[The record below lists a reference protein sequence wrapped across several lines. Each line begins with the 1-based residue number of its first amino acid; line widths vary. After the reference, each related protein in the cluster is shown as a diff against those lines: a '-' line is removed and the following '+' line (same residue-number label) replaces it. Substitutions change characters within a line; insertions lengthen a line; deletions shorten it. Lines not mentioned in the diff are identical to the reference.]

1 MSKRIPTPWVNT
13 DESWDKG
20 WQPYVP
26 KDRPVASGSGDPELA
41 LRKAELAAQ
50 LGKGV
55 QDVPYK
61 DYGQSDQTWLEAT
74 TDADAQA
81 QAQWDPTTASSFHQ
95 SIKANFQMGVVPTLV
110 GAAYEAWEYGVAK
123 GYQEKYG
130 ERAVGR
136 VVGQAEWNDLTE
148 AERSYIADSWNE
160 DHARYRYEKLKGQ
173 RDQLQAAGAGG
184 LTAQLVSGLI
194 GTLPES
200 VALGIAGGG
209 LASMGTRAI
218 QARLATQASSNL
230 ATKVLGTRVAGAVA
244 GNLLGGTAP
253 EALAYTVDPYRG
265 LEDILGATFFD
276 MAGSIGAIRGAG
288 ANGGIW
294 RAAGQEI
301 KGSLGDL
308 GDNLKMP
315 EWMRKGKTDPA
326 STPGPAPEN
335 PIEAPQALERA
346 KEGTDPVQVPESPV
360 EPPVVPEMAAH
371 VKSRIVRD
379 VSWATPEELDNLGL
393 SESLIWDGSGR
404 AQQVS
409 APVEFWEL
417 PSGWVDTSGQVSRGV
432 AEVAPPKIDE
442 GELYKYN
449 SGKVRGDK
457 DPSPAYMTELTVEG
471 DKAWKDWKEW
481 AQSEKGGRRTDQ
493 EAELSYLQARMKA
506 GKVQTSLRK
515 LPLRDFIQDGNLRMS
530 KDLPKDIQYAVKSFA
545 SDINPHAKVWVVHEN
560 AKFMNGS
567 LGDSWPIGSDIVLI
581 RVAKGLKGVDGMAT
595 AIHELGHSFT
605 YRALAELPK
614 EMRDKWGKLVRRTQ
628 ALMEDPNNR
637 GRAWYSRF
645 ATPENVSR
653 TLLGLEN
660 DPQMAL
666 LNVLGKDPY
675 WNNAQE
681 ITAEAAV
688 RYAQRRYLEFMGVG
702 GSRKARK
709 HEYISV
715 GMIKWAQ
722 RTARALQSAW
732 DKFRADPFIQ
742 KMDADWDEV
751 FKAIGDM
758 NEAKAKAG
766 VVHSDPIEDPA
777 AYIWEQMSVKDPWA
791 EDAPD
796 QSVLKGP
803 SATPKNDPG
812 LPKYSEYVDAFKARE
827 REVMV
832 LPEQLAADIK
842 RHNLNLEEIDPTQPK
857 ADPEVKK
864 AETEARVEAEGS
876 GDEEGMRN
884 PERPD
889 FRYQVSPW
897 GKAYGLDL
905 VNQSNQEEVAGV
917 IMMDRAVQKAI
928 QNAPPRNKVE
938 RSSRILRNEKFQ
950 DATKGGFD
958 KFVSASQI
966 ALQSKNPVVR
976 YFAWVLGESPSNLT
990 GKRQNRSAAIAS
1002 FHNERYILQ
1011 DATRG
1016 LQDAQALWA
1025 KENGYSTWDRLTSPE
1040 AARKF
1045 DKELQEWLYKTSAG
1059 DGKHPEIP
1067 EDAPDSMVQAIL
1079 TLRDAYARA
1088 NEIEHKYR
1096 LPGTQADLPDPLGY
1110 MPRVLDPEKI
1120 ANLTVE
1126 QQRMVIDEIY
1136 KQLMGLGTFSPV
1148 VARETATR
1156 YLDRA
1161 KKARGGV
1168 FTPQKATIDNEDSV
1182 RVVQALLK
1190 GQGFKEEEITKMTGP
1205 VLHQKQ
1211 SHFYRKLRLDENK
1224 DLGGGITL
1232 GDLMWVDHT
1241 ALLRQHARSS
1251 AGWAAM
1257 SEQGIYG
1264 YEGMR
1269 AVLAAAS
1276 SGSGDMKAT
1285 KAELDALSQIMSEVS
1300 NVPLNEGQGHY
1311 YSSVL
1316 QGAMQ
1321 ATSILRLGGLA
1332 WTQSTEILNVAAQV
1346 GGMNTLQALP
1356 HLRRLRKELLH
1367 IAKTGDYGA
1376 AKGLLGDLEE
1386 HMGVAFGTDGYFLP
1400 NPWDTEGRSR
1410 DIRGSQENS
1419 KVFRFLN
1426 SASHAQGIMSGMRA
1440 ILGTQQRFAAHV
1452 TLEQALNRAM
1462 KLDAPDTW
1470 MKDIGFDGEYFKQ
1483 LKAVASDPAI
1493 VVRDGSG
1500 RAVQFNARRVPP
1512 EFLDAIGERVY
1523 RSVNQMIQGSFA
1535 GEKGAYVHD
1544 SLWQAL
1550 TQFRAFS
1557 FLALEKQ
1564 LGRQVGNYGYAK
1576 AALILATTMA
1586 AAMPIVMLRALIQSM
1601 GKDEE
1606 GREKYLKERLHPME
1620 LIKASANYVALAGF
1634 LPDIIDAFQD
1644 VTGQNTGPSRK
1655 LLGDRIAPSVGLI
1668 NDLYEAPHNYKKALG
1683 FIPGATLPFMIP
1695 VMNGIKTGVDSLTDE
1710 ED

>member
-1 MSKRIPTPWVNT
+1 MSKRIPTPWVST

-26 KDRPVASGSGDPELA
+26 KDRPVSSGSGDPELA

-50 LGKGV
+50 LGEGV

-61 DYGQSDQTWLEAT
+61 DYGQSDQTWLGAT

-81 QAQWDPTTASSFHQ
+81 QAQWDPTTASSFHE
-95 SIKANFQMGVVPTLV
+95 SVKANFHMGVVPTLT

-130 ERAVGR
+130 EKALGR

-148 AERSYIADSWNE
+148 AERSYIEDSWNE
-160 DHARYRYEKLKGQ
+160 EHAWYRYERLKGQ

-209 LASMGTRAI
+209 LAAMGTRAI

-253 EALAYTVDPYRG
+253 EALAYAVDPYRG

-288 ANGGIW
+288 VGGGIW

-301 KGSLGDL
+301 KGSLGNL
-308 GDNLKMP
+308 GGTLKMP

-326 STPGPAPEN
+326 STPGPAPES
-335 PIEAPQALERA
+335 PIEASGAVEKSR
-346 KEGTDPVQVPESPV
+346 EGTDPDQTPEGPV
-360 EPPVVPEMAAH
+360 ELPVVPEMAPH

-379 VSWATPEELDNLGL
+379 VSWASPEELDNLGL
-393 SESLIWDGSGR
+393 SDKIIYDGSGR

-409 APVEFWEL
+409 DHVNFWEL
-417 PSGWVDTSGQVSRGV
+417 PAGWVDSSGQVSRGV
-432 AEVAPPKIDE
+432 AEVAPPKVDD
-442 GELYKYN
+442 GDLKRMV
-449 SGKVRGDK
+449 SGVADDGL
-457 DPSPAYMTELTVEG
+457 SPAEASEMTIKG
-471 DKAWKDWKEW
+471 DRHWRDWKEW
-481 AQSEKGGRRTDQ
+481 AQSEAGGRRTDE
-493 EAELSYLQARMKA
+493 EAELSYLQARLKPTHP
-506 GKVQTSLRK
+506 GSRLLKS
-515 LPLRDFIQDGNLRMS
+515 PLRDFIQDGNLRMS
-530 KDLPKDIQYAVKSFA
+530 QDLPHEVQQAVKAFS
-545 SDINPHAKVWVVHEN
+545 SDINPHAKVWVVHED
-560 AKFMNGS
+560 AKHMNGN

-581 RVAKGLKGVDGMAT
+581 RVSRGLKGPDGIAT
-595 AIHELGHSFT
+595 AIHELAHSFT
-605 YRALAELPK
+605 TRGLVELPK
-614 EMRDKWGKLVRRTQ
+614 EMRDKWGELVRKTQ
-628 ALMEDPNNR
+628 AIMEDPNSR
-637 GRAWYSRF
+637 GRAWYLRF
-645 ATPENVSR
+645 GTPENVGR
-653 TLLGLEN
+653 TLLGLEK
-660 DPQMAL
+660 DPQATL
-666 LNVLGKDPY
+666 LNILGGGDRY
-675 WNNAQE
+675 WGNAQE

-688 RYAQRRYLEFMGVG
+688 RYAQRRYVEFMGIQG
-702 GSRKARK
+702 TRKARK
-709 HEYISV
+709 HEYIPV
-715 GMIKWAQ
+715 GLIKWAQ
-722 RTARALQSAW
+722 RTARALQDSW
-732 DKFRADPFIQ
+732 DKFRADPVLKQ
-742 KMDADWDEV
+742 MDADWDEV
-751 FKAIGDM
+751 FKAIGDN
-758 NEAKAKAG
+758 NEAKARAG
-766 VVHSDPIEDPA
+766 VTHSDPITDPA
-777 AYIWEQMSVKDPWA
+777 AYIWEQTSTKDPWA
-791 EDAPD
+791 SKAPD
-796 QSVLKGP
+796 PSVLK
-803 SATPKNDPG
+803 DPETSPG
-812 LPKYSEYVDAFKARE
+812 GSPDLPAYADWEQAKRARE

-842 RHNLNLEEIDPTQPK
+842 KHNLDLEEILPDQPK
-857 ADPEVKK
+857 DSPEVKQAK
-864 AETEARVEAEGS
+864 AEEGS
-876 GDEEGMRN
+876 ADEEMQN
-884 PERPD
+884 PDRPD
-889 FRYQVSPW
+889 FTYKVSPQ
-897 GKAYGLDL
+897 GHAYGLDL
-905 VNQSNQEEVAGV
+905 VNQSNQAEVAAV
-917 IMMDRAVQKAI
+917 IMMDRAVQMAI
-928 QNAPPRNKVE
+928 QNAPPPNIKE
-938 RSSRILRNEKFQ
+938 RSSRVLQGEKFRE
-950 DATKGGFD
+950 ATKGGFD

-990 GKRQNRSAAIAS
+990 GKRQARSAAIAS

-1025 KENGYSTWDRLTSPE
+1025 RENGYSTWSRLTSPE

-1045 DKELQEWLYKTSAG
+1045 DKELQEWLYKTSVG
-1059 DGKHPEIP
+1059 DGEKAMIP
-1067 EDAPDSMVQAIL
+1067 DDTPDSMVQAIT

-1088 NEIEHKYR
+1088 NEIEHRYR

-1120 ANLTVE
+1120 ANLTVA
-1126 QQRMVIDEIY
+1126 QKRMVVDEIY

-1148 VARETATR
+1148 VARETAVR

-1161 KKARGGV
+1161 EKARGGV

-1190 GQGFKEEEITKMTGP
+1190 DQGFKEDAVAQMTGP
-1205 VLHQKQ
+1205 ILHQKQ

-1224 DLGGGITL
+1224 DLGDGITL
-1232 GDLMWVDHT
+1232 GDLMWTDHT
-1241 ALLRQHARSS
+1241 ALLGQHARSS

-1257 SEQGIYG
+1257 AEQGIYG

-1276 SGSGDMKAT
+1276 KGSGDMKAT
-1285 KAELDALSQIMSEVS
+1285 KAELDAISQIMSEVS

-1332 WTQSTEILNVAAQV
+1332 WTQSAEILNVATHI
-1346 GGMNTLQALP
+1346 GGMNALQALP

-1367 IAKTGDYGA
+1367 IAKTGDYSA
-1376 AKGLLGDLEE
+1376 AGGLLGGLEE
-1386 HMGVAFGTDGYFLP
+1386 HLGVAFGTDGYFLP

-1483 LKAVASDPAI
+1483 LKAIASDPSI
-1493 VVRDGSG
+1493 VIRDDSG
-1500 RAVQFNARRVPP
+1500 KAVQFNARRVPP
-1512 EFLDAIGERVY
+1512 EFLDAIGERVH

-1544 SLWQAL
+1544 SLWQTL

-1576 AALILATTMA
+1576 AALILAAAMA

-1606 GREKYLKERLHPME
+1606 SREKYLKERLHPME

-1634 LPDIIDAFQD
+1634 LPDIVDAFQD

-1683 FIPGATLPFMIP
+1683 LIPGATLPFMIP

>member
-1 MSKRIPTPWVNT
+1 MVKSTQWV
-13 DESWDKG
+13 DPVESWPKG
-20 WQPYVP
+20 WQPYQP
-26 KDRPVASGSGDPELA
+26 QDRSRVSYQNEA
-41 LRKAELAAQ
+41 LRAAAAQ
-50 LGKGV
+50 PLREYQKA
-55 QDVPYK
+55 
-61 DYGQSDQTWLEAT
+61 DYGQSDHSWLVAGTEA
-74 TDADAQA
+74 DQQA
-81 QAQWDPTTASSFHQ
+81 QATLEGNSVAGTLRAAEASLE
-95 SIKANFQMGVVPTLV
+95 MGAIPTLL
-110 GAAYEAWEYGVAK
+110 GRAYEAWQ
-123 GYQEKYG
+123 YQTDLSKRERYG
-130 ERAVGR
+130 EKAIGR
-136 VVGQAEWNDLTE
+136 VMGQKEWNGLTE
-148 AERSYIADSWNE
+148 AERTYIEESWNE
-160 DHARYRYEKLKGQ
+160 EHARFRWEKLKGQ
-173 RDQLQAAGAGG
+173 RELLEKAGAGG
-184 LTAQLVSGLI
+184 LTQQLVGGLL
-194 GTLPES
+194 GSLPEG
-200 VALGIAGGG
+200 VALGMVGGG
-209 LASMGTRAI
+209 LANMGVRAA
-218 QARLATQASSNL
+218 QRSLATGATSNL
-230 ATKVLGTRVAGAVA
+230 ATKVIGTRIGGAVA
-244 GNLLGGTAP
+244 GNLLGGTVP
-253 EALAYTVDPYRG
+253 EAIAYAVDPYRG

-276 MAGSIGAIRGAG
+276 IG
-288 ANGGIW
+288 
-294 RAAGQEI
+294 
-301 KGSLGDL
+301 GSLGAIKGAGVGGAWAAAGKEL
-308 GDNLKMP
+308 GHTLTNLDIKMP
-315 EWMRKGKTDPA
+315 EWMRRGKTDPA
-326 STPGPAPEN
+326 STPGATPES
-335 PIEAPQALERA
+335 PIDASGAVEKSQ
-346 KEGTDPVQVPESPV
+346 EGTDPTQTPESPV
-360 EPPVVPEMAAH
+360 EPPVAPEAFPAQSK
-371 VKSRIVRD
+371 VVRD
-379 VSWATPEELDNLGL
+379 VSWASPEELENLGL
-393 SESLIWDGSGR
+393 SDKVIYDGSGR

-409 APVEFWEL
+409 DHVNFWEL
-417 PSGWVDTSGQVSRGV
+417 PAGWVDSSGQVSRGV
-432 AEVAPPKIDE
+432 AEVAPPRVDDGGLKRMV
-442 GELYKYN
+442 
-449 SGKVRGDK
+449 SGVADDGL
-457 DPSPAYMTELTVEG
+457 SPAEASEMTIKG
-471 DKAWKDWKEW
+471 DQHWRDWKEW
-481 AQSEKGGRRTDQ
+481 AQSEAGGRRTDE
-493 EAELSYLQARMKA
+493 EAELSYLQARLKPA
-506 GKVQTSLRK
+506 HPGSRLLKT
-515 LPLRDFIQDGNLRMS
+515 PLRDFIQDGNLRMS
-530 KDLPKDIQYAVKSFA
+530 QDLPNEIQQAVKAFS
-545 SDINPHAKVWVVHEN
+545 SDINPHAKVWVVHEE
-560 AKFMNGS
+560 AKHMNGN
-567 LGDSWPIGSDIVLI
+567 LGDSWPVGSDIVLI
-581 RVAKGLKGVDGMAT
+581 RVSRGLKGPDGVAT
-595 AIHELGHSFT
+595 AIHELAHSFT
-605 YRALAELPK
+605 TRGLVELPK
-614 EMRDKWGKLVRRTQ
+614 EIRDKWGELVRKTQ
-628 ALMEDPNNR
+628 AIMEDPNSR
-637 GRAWYSRF
+637 GRAWYLRF
-645 ATPENVSR
+645 GTPENVGR
-653 TLLGLEN
+653 TLLGLEK
-660 DPQMAL
+660 DPQATL
-666 LNVLGKDPY
+666 LNILGGDNKY
-675 WNNAQE
+675 WGNAQE

-688 RYAQRRYLEFMGVG
+688 RYAQRRYVEFMGVQG
-702 GSRKARK
+702 TRKARK
-709 HEYISV
+709 HEYIPV
-715 GMIKWAQ
+715 GLIKWAQ
-722 RTARALQSAW
+722 RTARALQDSW
-732 DKFRADPFIQ
+732 DKFRADPVLNQ
-742 KMDADWDEV
+742 MDADWDEV
-751 FKAIGDM
+751 FKAIGDN
-758 NEAKAKAG
+758 NEAKARAG
-766 VVHSDPIEDPA
+766 VTHSDPITDPA
-777 AYIWEQMSVKDPWA
+777 AYIWEQTSTKDPWA
-791 EDAPD
+791 SKAPD
-796 QSVLKGP
+796 PAALK
-803 SATPKNDPG
+803 DPETSPG
-812 LPKYSEYVDAFKARE
+812 GSPDLPKYADWVQAKRARE
-827 REVMV
+827 QEVMV

-842 RHNLNLEEIDPTQPK
+842 KHNLGLEEILPDQPK
-857 ADPEVKK
+857 ESPEVKQAK
-864 AETEARVEAEGS
+864 AEEGS
-876 GDEEGMRN
+876 TDDEMQN
-884 PERPD
+884 PDRPD
-889 FRYQVSPW
+889 FKYKVSPQ
-897 GKAYGLDL
+897 GHAYGLDL
-905 VNQSNQEEVAGV
+905 VNQSNQAEVAAV
-917 IMMDRAVQKAI
+917 IMMDRAVQTAI
-928 QNAPPRNKVE
+928 QNAPPPNIKE
-938 RSSRILRNEKFQ
+938 RSSRVLQGEKFR

-966 ALQSKNPVVR
+966 ALQSKNPVIR

-1025 KENGYSTWDRLTSPE
+1025 KENGYSTWNRLTSPE

-1045 DKELQEWLYKTSAG
+1045 DKELQEWLYKTSVG
-1059 DGKHPEIP
+1059 DGKKAMIP
-1067 EDAPDSMVQAIL
+1067 DDAPDSMVQAIT

-1088 NEIEHKYR
+1088 NEIEHRYR

-1120 ANLTVE
+1120 ANLTVG
-1126 QQRMVIDEIY
+1126 QKRMVVDEIY

-1148 VARETATR
+1148 VARETAVR

-1161 KKARGGV
+1161 EKARGGV

-1190 GQGFKEEEITKMTGP
+1190 DQGFKEEEVAQMTGP
-1205 VLHQKQ
+1205 ILHQKQ

-1224 DLGGGITL
+1224 DLGDGITL
-1232 GDLMWVDHT
+1232 GDLMWTDHT

-1257 SEQGIYG
+1257 AEQGIYG

-1276 SGSGDMKAT
+1276 KGSGDMKGT

-1332 WTQSTEILNVAAQV
+1332 WTQSMEILNVAAHI
-1346 GGMNTLQALP
+1346 GGMNALQALP

-1376 AKGLLGDLEE
+1376 AKGLLGELEE

-1462 KLDAPDTW
+1462 KLSEPDTW
-1470 MKDIGFDGEYFKQ
+1470 MKDIGFDGEMFQK

-1493 VVRDGSG
+1493 VIRDDSG
-1500 RAVQFNARRVPP
+1500 KAVQFNARRVPP

-1544 SLWQAL
+1544 SLWQTL

-1576 AALILATTMA
+1576 AAMILATTMA
-1586 AAMPIVMLRALIQSM
+1586 AAMPIVMLRALIQSL

-1683 FIPGATLPFMIP
+1683 LIPGATLPFMIP

>member
-1 MSKRIPTPWVNT
+1 MVKSTQWV
-13 DESWDKG
+13 DPVESWPKG
-20 WQPYVP
+20 WQPYQP
-26 KDRPVASGSGDPELA
+26 QDRSRISYQNEA
-41 LRKAELAAQ
+41 LRAAAAQ
-50 LGKGV
+50 PLREYQKA
-55 QDVPYK
+55 
-61 DYGQSDQTWLEAT
+61 DYGQSDHSWLVAGTEA
-74 TDADAQA
+74 DQQA
-81 QAQWDPTTASSFHQ
+81 QATLEGNSVAGTLRAAEASLE
-95 SIKANFQMGVVPTLV
+95 MGAIPTLL
-110 GAAYEAWEYGVAK
+110 GRAYEAWQ
-123 GYQEKYG
+123 YQTDLSKRERYG
-130 ERAVGR
+130 EKAI
-136 VVGQAEWNDLTE
+136 GQVMGQKEWNGLTE
-148 AERSYIADSWNE
+148 AERTYIEESWNE
-160 DHARYRYEKLKGQ
+160 EHARFRWEKLKGQ
-173 RDQLQAAGAGG
+173 RELLEKAGAGG
-184 LTAQLVSGLI
+184 LTQQLVGGLL
-194 GTLPES
+194 GSLPEG
-200 VALGIAGGG
+200 VALGMVGGG
-209 LASMGTRAI
+209 LANMGVRAA
-218 QARLATQASSNL
+218 QRSLATGTTSNL
-230 ATKVLGTRVAGAVA
+230 ATKVIGTRIGGAVA
-244 GNLLGGTAP
+244 GNLLGGTVP
-253 EALAYTVDPYRG
+253 EAIAYTVDPYRG

-276 MAGSIGAIRGAG
+276 IGGSLGAIRGAG
-288 ANGGIW
+288 VGGAW
-294 RAAGQEI
+294 AAAGKE
-301 KGSLGDL
+301 LGHTL
-308 GDNLKMP
+308 TNLDIRMP
-315 EWMRKGKTDPA
+315 EWMRRGKTDPA
-326 STPGPAPEN
+326 STPGPAPES
-335 PIEAPQALERA
+335 PVEASGALEKA
-346 KEGTDPVQVPESPV
+346 KEGTDLTQAPESPI
-360 EPPVVPEMAAH
+360 EPPMASEAFPAQ
-371 VKSRIVRD
+371 SRIIRD
-379 VSWATPEELDNLGL
+379 VSWATSEELDNLGL
-393 SESLIWDGSGR
+393 SENVIWDGSGR

-409 APVEFWEL
+409 EDVHFWEL
-417 PSGWVDTSGQVSRGV
+417 PAGWVDSSGQVSRGV
-432 AEVAPPKIDE
+432 AETAPPKIEAGD
-442 GELYKYN
+442 LPSYK
-449 SGKVRGDK
+449 SGRDGKG
-457 DPSPAYMTELTVEG
+457 PSPAEMTELTVDG
-471 DKAWKDWKEW
+471 DKHWRDWKEW
-481 AQSEKGGRRTDQ
+481 AQSEAGGRRTEE
-493 EAELSYLQARMKA
+493 EAELSYLQARLKA
-506 GKVQTSLRK
+506 GGVKSSLHK
-515 LPLRDFIQDGNLRMS
+515 TPLRDFIQDGNLRMS
-530 KDLPKDIQYAVKSFA
+530 KDLPREIQHAVKAFS
-545 SDINPHAKVWVVHEN
+545 SDINPRAKVWVVHDD
-560 AKFMNGS
+560 AKAMNGN
-567 LGDSWPIGSDIVLI
+567 LGDSWPIGSDVVLI
-581 RVAKGLKGVDGMAT
+581 RVARGVNGVDGIAT

-605 YRALAELPK
+605 YRALTELPK
-614 EMRDKWGKLVRRTQ
+614 EMRDKWGSLVRRTQ

-637 GRAWYSRF
+637 GRAWHLRF
-645 ATPENVSR
+645 ATPENASR

-666 LNVLGKDPY
+666 LDVLGGDAY

-688 RYAQRRYLEFMGVG
+688 RYAQRRYLEFMGIEG
-702 GSRKARK
+702 TRKARK
-709 HEYISV
+709 HEYIPV
-715 GMIKWAQ
+715 TLIKWAQ

-732 DKFRADPFIQ
+732 DRFRADPVIKQ
-742 KMDADWDEV
+742 MDADWDEV
-751 FKAIGDM
+751 FKAIGDV
-758 NEAKAKAG
+758 NEAKARAG
-766 VVHSDPIEDPA
+766 VVHSDPIADPG
-777 AYIWEQMSVKDPWA
+777 AYIWEQMSTKDPWA
-791 EDAPD
+791 KEAPD
-796 QSVLKGP
+796 KSVLKAPEG
-803 SATPKNDPG
+803 TPEGSPD
-812 LPKYSEYVDAFKARE
+812 LPEYREYTEAFKARE

-842 RHNLNLEEIDPTQPK
+842 RHNLNLEDIDPTVAK
-857 ADPEVKK
+857 DSPEVKEAK
-864 AETEARVEAEGS
+864 AEEGVADTE
-876 GDEEGMRN
+876 MQN
-884 PERPD
+884 PDRPD
-889 FRYQVSPW
+889 FKYKVSPQ
-897 GKAYGLDL
+897 GQAYGLDM
-905 VNQSNQEEVAGV
+905 VNQSNQAEVAGV
-917 IMMDRAVQKAI
+917 IMMDRAVQTAI
-928 QNAPPRNKVE
+928 QNAPPPNIKE
-938 RSSRILRNEKFQ
+938 RSSRVLQGEKFR

-1045 DKELQEWLYKTSAG
+1045 DKELQEWLYKTSVG
-1059 DGKHPEIP
+1059 DGKKARIP
-1067 EDAPDSMVQAIL
+1067 DDAPDSMVQAIL

-1120 ANLTVE
+1120 ANLTVD

-1190 GQGFKEEEITKMTGP
+1190 DQGFKDDEISHMTGP
-1205 VLHQKQ
+1205 ILHQKQ
-1211 SHFYRKLRLDENK
+1211 SHFHRKLRLDENK
-1224 DLGGGITL
+1224 DLGDGITL
-1232 GDLMWVDHT
+1232 GDLMWTDHT

-1257 SEQGIYG
+1257 AEQGIYG

-1285 KAELDALSQIMSEVS
+1285 KVELDAIAQIMSEVS

-1332 WTQSTEILNVAAQV
+1332 WTQATEILNVAAHI
-1346 GGMNTLQALP
+1346 GGMNALQALP

-1376 AKGLLGDLEE
+1376 AKGLLGELEE

-1419 KVFRFLN
+1419 KIFRFLN

-1470 MKDIGFDGEYFKQ
+1470 LKDIGFDGEYFKQ
-1483 LKAVASDPAI
+1483 LKAIASDPAI

-1500 RAVQFNARRVPP
+1500 KAVQFNARRVPP

-1586 AAMPIVMLRALIQSM
+1586 AAMPIVMLRALIQSL

-1606 GREKYLKERLHPME
+1606 SREKYLKERLHPTE

-1683 FIPGATLPFMIP
+1683 LIPGATLPFMIP